1 VYSPPFRVLSSPVNV
16 SPGHDDGH
24 CSPWRAV
31 SVSVS
36 ADVDRSCRLVCL
48 SSSPVNV
55 SPGHEDGHCSP
66 WRAVSVFVSAAVDR
80 AVGCADQARVSG
92 IVRLRDVP
100 WCKSPSNLDSP
111 RSHFGGRHGSFRWDR
126 CLIPGYSIHGGCRTR
141 AASMH
146 AIARL
151 KSEVEG
157 YRRRWSPAP
166 R

>member
-1 VYSPPFRVLSSPVNV
+1 MQNSLKKLQKARENRLSGIVQYGPFRVLSSPVNV
-16 SPGHDDGH
+16 SPGHEDGH

-80 AVGCADQARVSG
+80 AVGMCAFSCPATQG
-92 IVRLRDVP
+92 
-100 WCKSPSNLDSP
+100 
-111 RSHFGGRHGSFRWDR
+111 GSFR
-126 CLIPGYSIHGGCRTR
+126 L
-141 AASMH
+141 A
-146 AIARL
+146 
-151 KSEVEG
+151 
-157 YRRRWSPAP
+157 
-166 R
+166 